1 MLENDDIQKY
11 IEKQIS
17 EGDEL
22 VGFFSGNSTMDLQVL
37 VIAPAFAGFTIKV
50 IVVAVTKRCLMIH
63 LLNKFGTKFLDY
75 SSIEYSDI
83 DSIKFG
89 MGLIQ
94 RPVKIKL
101 KSGDK
106 LKIKA
111 QVRALVNCPK
121 LTDDLQD
128 YITKQV
134 LNNKG

>member
-1 MLENDDIQKY
+1 MKSADIQKY
-11 IEKQIS
+11 VEQQIP

-37 VIAPAFAGFTIKV
+37 VIAPMFAGLTIKV
-50 IVVAVTKRCLMIH
+50 IVVAVTKKCLVIH
-63 LLNKFGTKFLDY
+63 LLNKLGTKFLDY
-75 SSIEYSDI
+75 FSLEYSEI

-89 MGLIQ
+89 MGWIQ

-106 LKIKA
+106 IKIKA

-128 YITKQV
+128 YITKRV
-134 LNNKG
+134 LNNK